1 MLVGS
6 VVESVT
12 GEFALRKNSN
22 RVLTFSQLS
31 DNYLTCDINVSDIPT
46 KQNYGGR
53 IITEDCL
60 VVGYINGAIKIGR
73 VSGVSES
80 NPLVLGLNMF
90 AFKMRYV
97 EEGSSFLVGNEL
109 VEPHKISSIITED
122 YLLRCLTSDIVLKQA
137 NALAVG
143 IGIKRLRSEDF
154 LSFKIYVPS
163 LEEQDKRCKD
173 DAATSVKDADARL
186 LQTYEDFRK
195 DMHMK
200 KHALGQNVVQS

>member
-1 MLVGS
+1 MNTYQNQGDEAFGLVLAQKNSLNEELSFLPARYLAILTENQPAAGEVVLLVGS

-80 NPLVLGLNMF
+80 NPLVLGLN
-90 AFKMRYV
+90 YV
-97 EEGSSFLVGNEL
+97 C
-109 VEPHKISSIITED
+109 I
-122 YLLRCLTSDIVLKQA
+122 
-137 NALAVG
+137 
-143 IGIKRLRSEDF
+143 
-154 LSFKIYVPS
+154 
-163 LEEQDKRCKD
+163 
-173 DAATSVKDADARL
+173 
-186 LQTYEDFRK
+186 
-195 DMHMK
+195 
-200 KHALGQNVVQS
+200 